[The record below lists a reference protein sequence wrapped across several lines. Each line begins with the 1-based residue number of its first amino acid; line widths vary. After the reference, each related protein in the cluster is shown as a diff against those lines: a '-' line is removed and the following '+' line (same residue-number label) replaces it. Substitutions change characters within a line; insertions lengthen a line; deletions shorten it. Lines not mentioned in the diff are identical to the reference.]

1 MKKIPLF
8 VLLACLFCQASAQ
21 LSKGS
26 LMIGGSVNFSRNNE
40 VFSDASGIS
49 SILSTSAGFSPRAG
63 LMLSEKSMFGVSIMY
78 NEYGYRYDYP
88 TYHNEYKQ
96 QEFAAGP
103 LFRQYFPLGERAAF
117 FLQGLALFKIGKTTN
132 SGGNPFRNDVKDTN
146 GLSVSIS
153 PGVNYFLNDR
163 WALEATL
170 GSINYSTLNAD
181 ASDNSPSFG
190 GDSKL
195 NNVNFNLGFSSF
207 TLGINYIIKR

>member
-1 MKKIPLF
+1 MKKIPLLI
-8 VLLACLFCQASAQ
+8 LLACFFCQANAQ
-21 LSKGS
+21 LGKGS
-26 LMIGGSVNFSRNNE
+26 LMIGGSVNFSSNNE
-40 VFSDASGIS
+40 AFKDASTVN
-49 SILSTSAGFSPRAG
+49 SIRSTSAGFSPRAG
-63 LMLSEKSMFGVSIMY
+63 LMLSDKSMLGISVMY
-78 NEYGYRYDYP
+78 SEYGYRYDYSI
-88 TYHNEYKQ
+88 YHDEQKQ

-117 FLQGLALFKIGKTTN
+117 FLQGLALFKTGKTTY
-132 SGGNPFRNDVKDTN
+132 SGGNPFRNDVRDTN

-181 ASDNSPSFG
+181 TSDNSQSFG

-195 NNVNFNLGFSSF
+195 NNVNFNLGLSSF